1 METTAIR
8 KIGQV
13 SVPVHN
19 IEKAVA
25 FYRDVLELPLL
36 FQADK
41 LAFFEVAGTR
51 LLLNIPESGHFS
63 GTGSVLYFDVADIQ
77 AAYQALLDKGVAFI
91 DEPHVV
97 GKLGNTESWMAFF
110 EDTEKNIHA
119 IMSEK
124 EV

>member
-8 KIGQV
+8 GIGQV

-25 FYRDVLELPLL
+25 FYRDVLDLPLL
-36 FQADK
+36 YQAEK
-41 LAFFEVAGTR
+41 LAFFEIAGTR
-51 LLLNIPESGHFS
+51 LLLNIPEDVRFS
-63 GTGSVLYFDVADIQ
+63 GAGSVLYFDVADIQ
-77 AAYQALLDKGVAFI
+77 EAYQALLDKGVAFI

-110 EDTEKNIHA
+110 EDPEKNIHA

-124 EV
+124 EA